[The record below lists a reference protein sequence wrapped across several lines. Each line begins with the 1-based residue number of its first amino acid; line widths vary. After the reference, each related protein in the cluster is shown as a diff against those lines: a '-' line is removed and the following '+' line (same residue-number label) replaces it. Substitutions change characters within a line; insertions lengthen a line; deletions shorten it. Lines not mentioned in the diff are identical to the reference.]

1 MRGGDQG
8 GRVVK
13 TRVVI
18 VLAAFV
24 LTFTMVDIASAQTP
38 SPQRTYT
45 PLEQVTPHVQPSV
58 VYLAL
63 RWKGWVY
70 DTYNKHYL
78 NKGYPFKLDFQCTGF
93 IVNPDGYVGT
103 AGHCVDPEEVRVYFL
118 AQAAKWVITNHYYA
132 TTPTFRTALRFADQD
147 YRIEGTGK
155 GSGNAYK
162 KSPDLTVTVAWSV
175 SVSGLPSGNTAPAR
189 VVSFKPFKQ
198 GDAALLKIEA
208 QNLTPLLLADN
219 ADISTGTEVVSVGY
233 PASVGS
239 VSDANLSD
247 PSFKSGT
254 VSSIRTIENGLL
266 PVYEVSSALSGG
278 MSGGPTVDLNG
289 DVIGV
294 NSYSPRGETQ
304 QFNFI
309 QTIQSLRELMAD
321 AGITGEL
328 GDVGTAYHEGL
339 DAYFAGHRAAAVSAF
354 RKVLQLQPSH
364 PLAQQYLRLSQELP
378 NPPKPAESSNLPW
391 VLAGVGLL
399 VAIALILSVVFVRR
413 RRTHAPRAEQV
424 MVGQLPGA
432 PYVPP
437 GQMITPDRP
446 RITAPLVPTPTVAPP
461 ITNQPTQVG
470 GSRFVPFVLRVRQG
484 PDAGREFEVHGE
496 TVIGR
501 QDTDLTISD
510 SEMSARHAVVRPVN
524 GGLEIQDLGSLN
536 GTHVNGTRLTTTA
549 RLAPGD
555 VIQIGRSHIEVVE
568 GPDGDRTDGDRT
580 RAGSA

>member
-1 MRGGDQG
+1 M
-8 GRVVK
+8 
-13 TRVVI
+13 
-18 VLAAFV
+18 
-24 LTFTMVDIASAQTP
+24 
-38 SPQRTYT
+38 
-45 PLEQVTPHVQPSV
+45 
-58 VYLAL
+58 YLAL
-63 RWKGWVY
+63 QWKGWVY
-70 DTYNKHYL
+70 DTYNRHYL
-78 NKGYPFKLDFQCTGF
+78 NNASAFTLNFQCTGF
-93 IVNPDGYVGT
+93 IVSPDGYIGT
-103 AGHCVDPEEVRVYFL
+103 AGHCVDPKEVRAYFL
-118 AQAAKWVITNHYYA
+118 IQAARWVIKNHYYA

-147 YRIEGTGK
+147 YRIEGADK
-155 GSGNAYK
+155 GGGNAYQ
-162 KSPDLTVTVAWSV
+162 KSADLSVTVAWSV

-189 VVSFKPFKQ
+189 VVSFKSLNQ

-208 QNLTPLLLADN
+208 QDLTPLLFADN

-321 AGITGEL
+321 AGVTGEL
-328 GDVGTAYHEGL
+328 GEVGTAYHEGL
-339 DAYFAGHRAAAVSAF
+339 DAYFAGHKAAAVSAF

-364 PLAQQYLRLSQELP
+364 ALAQQYLRLSQELP
-378 NPPKPAESSNLPW
+378 NPPKPAETSIIPW
-391 VLAGVGLL
+391 VLAGVGVV
-399 VAIALILSVVFVRR
+399 VALALILSVVFVRR
-413 RRTHAPRAEQV
+413 RRTRAPRAEQV

-432 PYVPP
+432 PYASPA
-437 GQMITPDRP
+437 QMSTPDRP
-446 RITAPLVPTPTVAPP
+446 RITAPSVPTTTVAPP
-461 ITNQPTQVG
+461 MAYQPTQIG

-484 PDAGREFEVHGE
+484 PDEGKEFEVRGE

-501 QDTDLTISD
+501 QDTDVIISD
-510 SEMSARHAVVRPVN
+510 PEMSPRHAVVRPVN
-524 GGLEIQDLGSLN
+524 GALEIQDLGSLN